1 MEEYNDNSYAN
12 SLSAVCEEDVLAA
25 HQQAFKTGNIT
36 KKISLALQGGG
47 AHGAFTWG
55 VLEKILED
63 GRIEIEALC
72 GTSAGA
78 MNAVVVAYGLQT
90 GGRQG
95 AIDLLERFWRK
106 ISRHQHFSLL
116 QPSFI
121 DKRLANG
128 RLDYSPIYQMFDFYS
143 MLFSPYQFNPMD
155 YNPLRNTLLE
165 LIDFNKLREF
175 KAMKLFVCATNVR
188 TSRAKVF
195 DISEMSVD
203 AVLASACLP
212 FLFKAVEI
220 DGEHYWDGG
229 YMGNPPIFPLIDG
242 AESADILLIQINPIK
257 IDKVPQTAE
266 EIRDRVNTLSFN
278 SSLMHEMRRVN
289 FVQKM
294 LADGYNMHGILRNL
308 RIHNI
313 NPEAALGRLSV
324 ATKMNADWTFLQK
337 LRRLGHAMA
346 EDWLRDHFQDVGV
359 TSSCDVKEIF
369 L

>member
-1 MEEYNDNSYAN
+1 MEEYNQYPFNSVETA
-12 SLSAVCEEDVLAA
+12 SLHGEMIEAA
-25 HQQAFKTGNIT
+25 TPPVAKKK

-55 VLEKILED
+55 VLEKLLED

-78 MNAVVVAYGLQT
+78 MNSVIVAYGLQT
-90 GGRQG
+90 GGRKG
-95 AIDLLERFWRK
+95 AIALLEKFWMRV
-106 ISRHQHFSLL
+106 SQQQQFSIL
-116 QPSFI
+116 QPSFL
-121 DKRLANG
+121 DKKCGNG
-128 RLDYSPIYQMFDFYS
+128 RLDYSPIYKMFDFYS
-143 MLFSPYQFNPMD
+143 MLYSPYQFNPTD
-155 YNPLRNTLLE
+155 YNPLRDTLLE
-165 LIDFNKLREF
+165 FVDFEALR
-175 KAMKLFVCATNVR
+175 KNTAIKLFACATNVR
-188 TSRAKVF
+188 TSRAKIF
-195 DISEMSVD
+195 DMSEISVD

-242 AESADILLIQINPIK
+242 AESADILLVQINPIK
-257 IDKVPQTAE
+257 IDKVPKSAE
-266 EIRDRVNTLSFN
+266 EIRDRINTLSFN

-294 LADGYNMHGILRNL
+294 LSDGYNMHGILRNL

-313 NPEAALGRLSV
+313 NPEVALGSLGASS
-324 ATKMNADWTFLQK
+324 KMNADWNFLQK
-337 LRRLGHAMA
+337 LRQLGHAMA
-346 EDWLRDHFQDVGV
+346 TDWLRTNFDDIGINS
-359 TSSCDVKEIF
+359 TCDVKEIF

>member
-1 MEEYNDNSYAN
+1 MNDTTE
-12 SLSAVCEEDVLAA
+12 AVCTDNAYA
-25 HQQAFKTGNIT
+25 QSTATAT

-63 GRIEIEALC
+63 PRIDIEALC

-78 MNAVVVAYGLQT
+78 MNAVIVAYGLQT

-95 AIDLLERFWRK
+95 AIDLLEKFWK
-106 ISRHQHFSLL
+106 KVSSQQQFSLL
-116 QPSFI
+116 QPSLI
-121 DKRLANG
+121 DKKISNG
-128 RLDYSPIYQMFDFYS
+128 RLDYSPAYQMFDFYS

-155 YNPLRNTLLE
+155 YNPLRKTLSDFVNFEE
-165 LIDFNKLREF
+165 LRKNESI
-175 KAMKLFVCATNVR
+175 KLFVCATNVR

-195 DISEMSVD
+195 EMSEMSVD

-220 DGEHYWDGG
+220 DGESYWDGG

-294 LADGYNMHGILRNL
+294 LSDGYNMHGVLRNL

-313 NPEAALGRLSV
+313 NPEIALGSLGVSS
-324 ATKMNADWTFLQK
+324 KMNAEWSFLQK
-337 LRRLGHAMA
+337 LRKLGHAMA
-346 EDWLRDHFQDVGV
+346 ADWIRKNFDQIGV
-359 TSSCDVKEIF
+359 SSTCDVKEIF